1 MTEQFRKFSG
11 YGVWAL
17 YFAALLIPGI
27 WLIAV
32 DWGIESF
39 VKLVFSVIFLSA
51 WYLSFRDMS
60 RAVNY
65 SVVFFA
71 LLPLDI
77 FFFHIYGE
85 PPTTPVLLAMSESNI
100 GEAIDFMRGR
110 EILLVT
116 IVLSC
121 MTLWLV
127 TTRAARGVNFKIFDA
142 RYLPIRFV
150 ARSILGSLIVMGFIF
165 VTMPL
170 VDKLTIAHLINENVS
185 SEFKRID
192 DKSSTYFVR
201 LKGTF
206 PVGRLVSVAEYF
218 REEMNFSNSNIKKS
232 HFRFHARQSDQ
243 PTERQIHVL
252 VIGETARGDH
262 SQLNGYHR
270 ETNPILSRHEHIVP
284 LRDIVSPWTFTN
296 RSVPVMITHIPGNT
310 SSRTIDE
317 KSIVGAFR
325 EAGFQTYWIS
335 NQQPIGLGET
345 SITHFARE
353 AHESIFLNTSAKVML
368 TEGNYDEQVLGPLT
382 RIIGKNEK
390 KQFIV
395 IHLLGSHDSY
405 DKRHPIEF
413 EVFKPSLRSLQNANH
428 HDVQNKIETINSFDN
443 SMRYT
448 DFVLSKIIG
457 IVDATNSISSV
468 FYSSD
473 HGETLFDGSCVR
485 SGHGSSG
492 KQEFSVAALAWISKG
507 HRSYW
512 PHKYETLVR
521 NAPKRITTEYIFP
534 TVINLAGISTT
545 PSDSERSLSSDEFRL
560 QKRLVNAPEPIDW
573 DDSST
578 KGACNLLVARPDPA
592 PRPGL

>member
-1 MTEQFRKFSG
+1 MTEHFRKLSN
-11 YGVWAL
+11 YGVWTS
-17 YFAALLIPGI
+17 YFTALLIPGI

-32 DWGIESF
+32 DWSVESF

-51 WYLSFRDMS
+51 WHLSFRDMS
-60 RAVNY
+60 RAVSY
-65 SVVFFA
+65 SVVFFV
-71 LLPLDI
+71 LLSLDI

-100 GEAIDFMRGR
+100 DETIDFMRGR
-110 EILLVT
+110 EILLAT
-116 IVLSC
+116 IIISC
-121 MTLWLV
+121 MTLWV
-127 TTRAARGVNFKIFDA
+127 VATRAARGINLKISGT
-142 RYLPIRFV
+142 RYLSIRFI
-150 ARSILGSLIVMGFIF
+150 ARSILGSLIAVGFVF

-170 VDKLTIAHLINENVS
+170 IDRLAIAHLINETVS
-185 SEFKRID
+185 GEFKRID

-218 REEMNFSNSNIKKS
+218 REEMNFSNSNIKKT
-232 HFRFHARQSDQ
+232 HFQFHAKQSDQ
-243 PTERQIHVL
+243 PTERQVHVL

-270 ETNPILSRHEHIVP
+270 ETSPILSKYAHVIP

-310 SSRTIDE
+310 SSRTIDQ

-325 EAGFQTYWIS
+325 EAGFQTYWVS

-368 TEGNYDEQVLGPLT
+368 TGGNYDEQVLWPLA
-382 RIIGKNEK
+382 RIIAKNEK

-413 EVFKPSLRSLQNANH
+413 DVFKPSLSSLQNANH

-448 DFVLSKIIG
+448 DFVLSKIID

-492 KQEFSVAALAWISKG
+492 KQEFPVSALAWVSKA
-507 HRSYW
+507 HRAYW
-512 PHKYETLVR
+512 PQKYDLLLR
-521 NAPKRITTEYIFP
+521 NSPKKITTEYIFP

-545 PSDSERSLSSDEFRL
+545 PSDSGRSLSSDEFRL
-560 QKRLVNAPEPIDW
+560 QRRLVNAPEPVDW
-573 DDSST
+573 DDAST
-578 KGACNLLVARPDPA
+578 KGPCNLLVAHPEGA
-592 PRPGL
+592 PRSNP